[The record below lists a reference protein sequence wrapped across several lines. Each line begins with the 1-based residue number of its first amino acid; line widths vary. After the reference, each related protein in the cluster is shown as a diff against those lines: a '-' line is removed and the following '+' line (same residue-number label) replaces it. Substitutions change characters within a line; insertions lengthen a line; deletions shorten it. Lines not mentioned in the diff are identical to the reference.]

1 MKSIFTNKIKFF
13 GAFLLFSGITFSQ
26 TTAETAAEKKVQA
39 GLTTNLGMNLL
50 SLGTTRMESAGVGS
64 DLSIGIILHTTFKNS
79 KNLGISTGLDFD
91 FATQKYATNVPTY
104 YRYVDTDILSKEDSG
119 TGSSL
124 FSLTERSQKS
134 TYISV
139 PLMLLF
145 RTDFIGDFR
154 YFGKFGIRNSFLV
167 ASKFNDYGQVFSG
180 IEPTDLVENNNM
192 KSPGEAFLYQGSVG
206 LSAGAEWNFVGSTC
220 LVLEGGY
227 YYGVTPQ
234 FLERKE
240 NKRTTY
246 TFDNEPV
253 PNQVYYSNKSTM
265 SQILF
270 RVSLLF

>member
-1 MKSIFTNKIKFF
+1 MKSIYLNKIKAL
-13 GAFLLFSGITFSQ
+13 GAFLIFSGITFSQ
-26 TTAETAAEKKVQA
+26 TIAESAADKRVQA
-39 GLTTNLGMNLL
+39 GLTTNVGMNLL
-50 SLGTTRMESAGVGS
+50 SLGTTRMEANGLGGNF
-64 DLSIGIILHTTFKNS
+64 SIGIVMHSAFKSS
-79 KNLGISTGLDFD
+79 KNLGLATGLDFD
-91 FATQKYATNVPTY
+91 FATQKYSTNVPTY

-119 TGSSL
+119 TGSSTFAL
-124 FSLTERSQKS
+124 SERSQKS
-134 TYISV
+134 TYISI

-167 ASKFNDYGQVFSG
+167 ASKFNDYGNVVGAS
-180 IEPTDLVENNNM
+180 TDLVENNNM

-227 YYGVTPQ
+227 YYGITPQ

-246 TFDNEPV
+246 TFDNEPI

>member
-1 MKSIFTNKIKFF
+1 MKSIFTNKIKFL
-13 GAFLLFSGITFSQ
+13 GAFILASGLTFGQ
-26 TTAETAAEKKVQA
+26 TAADKRVQA

-50 SLGTTRMESAGVGS
+50 TMGTTRMEANGLGGNF
-64 DLSIGIILHTTFKNS
+64 SIGIVLHSTFKSS
-79 KNLGISTGLDFD
+79 KNLGIATGLDFD
-91 FATQKYATNVPTY
+91 FATQKYVAKVPTY
-104 YRYVDTDILSKEDSG
+104 YSYTDTEIFNKENSG
-119 TGSSL
+119 NGSNIFKL
-124 FSLTERSQKS
+124 KERTQKS

-167 ASKFNDYGQVFSG
+167 ASKFNDYGDVFG
-180 IEPTDLVENNNM
+180 ISTNVENNNM
-192 KSPGEAFLYQGSVG
+192 KSPGEAFFYQGSVG

-234 FLERKE
+234 YLQRKGKD
-240 NKRTTY
+240 NKRTTF
-246 TFDNEPV
+246 TTNDV
-253 PNQVYYSNKSTM
+253 TLQDPNKVYYTNKSTM

>member
-1 MKSIFTNKIKFF
+1 MKSIKLNKIKML
-13 GAFLLFSGITFSQ
+13 GAFLLASGFSFSQ
-26 TTAETAAEKKVQA
+26 TVAESAADKRVQA

-50 SLGTTRMESAGVGS
+50 SLGTTRMEANGIGGNF
-64 DLSIGIILHTTFKNS
+64 SIGIVMHSAFKKS
-79 KNLGISTGLDFD
+79 KNLGISTGIDFD
-91 FATQKYATNVPTY
+91 FATQKYSTKVPTY
-104 YRYVDTDILSKEDSG
+104 YRYVDTDILKNEDAG
-119 TGSSL
+119 TGSSV
-124 FSLTERSQKS
+124 FSLTDRAQKS

-167 ASKFNDYGQVFSG
+167 ASKFNDYGQVNNSG
-180 IEPTDLVENNNM
+180 VFGPMVENNNM

-220 LVLEGGY
+220 LVLEAGY

-234 FLERKE
+234 YLDRND
-240 NKRTTY
+240 NKKTLSTV
-246 TFDNEPV
+246 DNTL
-253 PNQVYYSNKSTM
+253 QTVYYSNKSTM
-265 SQILF
+265 SQMLF

>member
-1 MKSIFTNKIKFF
+1 MKSIFTNKIKLL
-13 GAFLLFSGITFSQ
+13 GAFILASGLTFGQ
-26 TTAETAAEKKVQA
+26 TAADKRVQA
-39 GLTTNLGMNLL
+39 GLTSNLGMNLL
-50 SLGTTRMESAGVGS
+50 TMGTTRMESNGLGGNF
-64 DLSIGIILHTTFKNS
+64 SIGIVLHSSFKSS
-79 KNLGISTGLDFD
+79 KNLGIATGLDFD
-91 FATQKYATNVPTY
+91 FASQKYATNVPTY

-124 FSLTERSQKS
+124 FTLSERTQKS
-134 TYISV
+134 TYISI

-167 ASKFNDYGQVFSG
+167 ASKFNDYGQVFGS
-180 IEPTDLVENNNM
+180 TDMVQNDNM
-192 KSPGEAFLYQGSVG
+192 KSSGEAFLYQGSVG

-253 PNQVYYSNKSTM
+253 PNQVYFSNKSTM

>member
-26 TTAETAAEKKVQA
+26 TTAETAADKRVQA
-39 GLTTNLGMNLL
+39 GLSTNIGMNLL
-50 SLGTTRMESAGVGS
+50 SLGTTRMEANGLGGNF
-64 DLSIGIILHTTFKNS
+64 SIGIVLHSTFKSS
-79 KNLGISTGLDFD
+79 KNLGIATGLDFD
-91 FATQKYATNVPTY
+91 FATQKYVAKVPTY
-104 YRYVDTDILSKEDSG
+104 YSYTDTEIFNKENSG
-119 TGSSL
+119 NGSNIFKL
-124 FSLTERSQKS
+124 KERTQKS

-167 ASKFNDYGQVFSG
+167 ASKFNDYGQVFG
-180 IEPTDLVENNNM
+180 TTDMVQNDNM

-220 LVLEGGY
+220 LMLEGGY

-234 FLERKE
+234 YLERKE
-240 NKRTTY
+240 NKRTTFTY
-246 TFDNEPV
+246 DNVTP

>member
-1 MKSIFTNKIKFF
+1 MKSIYLNKIKAL
-13 GAFLLFSGITFSQ
+13 GAFLIFSVITFSQ
-26 TTAETAAEKKVQA
+26 TTAESAADKRVQA
-39 GLTTNLGMNLL
+39 GLTTNVGMNLL
-50 SLGTTRMESAGVGS
+50 SLGTTRMEANGLGGNF
-64 DLSIGIILHTTFKNS
+64 SIGIVLHSSFKSS

-91 FATQKYATNVPTY
+91 FATQKYATKVPTY

-119 TGSSL
+119 TGSSI
-124 FSLTERSQKS
+124 FSLSERSQKS

-167 ASKFNDYGQVFSG
+167 ASKFNDYGTVIGGS
-180 IEPTDLVENNNM
+180 TDLIENNNM

-234 FLERKE
+234 YLDRKD
-240 NKRTTY
+240 NKKTLSTV
-246 TFDNEPV
+246 DNTLQ
-253 PNQVYYSNKSTM
+253 QVYYSNKSTM

>member
-1 MKSIFTNKIKFF
+1 MKSIFTNKIKFL
-13 GAFLLFSGITFSQ
+13 GAFILVSGLTFGQ
-26 TTAETAAEKKVQA
+26 TTAETAADKRVQA
-39 GLTTNLGMNLL
+39 GLSTNIGMNLL
-50 SLGTTRMESAGVGS
+50 SLGTTRMEANGLGGNF
-64 DLSIGIILHTTFKNS
+64 SIGIVLHSSFKSS
-79 KNLGISTGLDFD
+79 KNLGIATGLDFD
-91 FATQKYATNVPTY
+91 FATQKYSTNVPTY
-104 YRYVDTDILSKEDSG
+104 YRYVDTDILLNEDSG

-124 FSLTERSQKS
+124 FKLSERSQKS
-134 TYISV
+134 TYISI

-167 ASKFNDYGQVFSG
+167 ASKFNDYGDVMGVSTN
-180 IEPTDLVENNNM
+180 IENNNM
-192 KSPGEAFLYQGSVG
+192 KSPGEAFFYQGSVG

-246 TFDNEPV
+246 TFDNEII

>member
-1 MKSIFTNKIKFF
+1 MKSIFTNKIKFL
-13 GAFLLFSGITFSQ
+13 GAFILASGLTFGQ
-26 TTAETAAEKKVQA
+26 TAADKRVQA
-39 GLTTNLGMNLL
+39 GLTTNIGMNLL
-50 SLGTTRMESAGVGS
+50 TMGTTRMEANGLGGNF
-64 DLSIGIILHTTFKNS
+64 SIGIVLHSSFKSS
-79 KNLGISTGLDFD
+79 KNLGIATGLDFD
-91 FATQKYATNVPTY
+91 FASQKYAAKVPTY
-104 YRYVDTDILSKEDSG
+104 YSYTDTEIFNKEKSG
-119 TGSSL
+119 DGSSIFYL
-124 FSLTERSQKS
+124 KERTQKS

-167 ASKFNDYGQVFSG
+167 ASKFNDYGDVFGSS
-180 IEPTDLVENNNM
+180 TNVENNNM

-234 FLERKE
+234 YLDRKD
-240 NKRTTY
+240 NKKTLSTVDN
-246 TFDNEPV
+246 TFQ
-253 PNQVYYSNKSTM
+253 QVYYSNKSTM

-270 RVSLLF
+270 RISLLF

>member
-1 MKSIFTNKIKFF
+1 MKSIFTNKIKLL
-13 GAFLLFSGITFSQ
+13 GAFILASGLTFGQ
-26 TTAETAAEKKVQA
+26 TAADKRVQA
-39 GLTTNLGMNLL
+39 GLTSNLGMNLL
-50 SLGTTRMESAGVGS
+50 TMGTTRMESNGLGGNF
-64 DLSIGIILHTTFKNS
+64 SIGIVLHSSFKSS
-79 KNLGISTGLDFD
+79 KNLGIATGLDFD
-91 FATQKYATNVPTY
+91 FASQKYATNVPTY

-124 FSLTERSQKS
+124 FTLSERTQKS
-134 TYISV
+134 TYISI

-167 ASKFNDYGQVFSG
+167 ASKFNDYGDVFGSS
-180 IEPTDLVENNNM
+180 TNVENNNM

-227 YYGVTPQ
+227 YYGITPQ
-234 FLERKE
+234 YLDRKE
-240 NKRTTY
+240 NKRTTFTY
-246 TFDNEPV
+246 DDLNPPSPF
-253 PNQVYYSNKSTM
+253 YYSNKSTM

-270 RVSLLF
+270 RISLLF

>member
-13 GAFLLFSGITFSQ
+13 GAFLLISGITFSQ
-26 TTAETAAEKKVQA
+26 TGAETAADKRVQA
-39 GLTTNLGMNLL
+39 GLTTNIGMNLL
-50 SLGTTRMESAGVGS
+50 SLGTTRMESNGLGGNF
-64 DLSIGIILHTTFKNS
+64 SIGIVLHSTFKSS
-79 KNLGISTGLDFD
+79 KNLGIATGLDFD
-91 FATQKYATNVPTY
+91 FATQKYATKVPTY
-104 YRYVDTDILSKEDSG
+104 YRYVDTDILPKEDSG

-145 RTDFIGDFR
+145 RTEFIGDFR

-167 ASKFNDYGQVFSG
+167 ASKFNDYGSVVGGS
-180 IEPTDLVENNNM
+180 TDLIENNNM

-206 LSAGAEWNFVGSTC
+206 LSAGAEWNFVGTTC

-234 FLERKE
+234 YLDRKD
-240 NKRTTY
+240 NKKTLST
-246 TFDNEPV
+246 DNSLQ
-253 PNQVYYSNKSTM
+253 QVYYSNKSTM

>member
-1 MKSIFTNKIKFF
+1 MKSIFTNKFKFF

-26 TTAETAAEKKVQA
+26 TTAETAADKRVQA
-39 GLTTNLGMNLL
+39 GLSTNIGMNLL
-50 SLGTTRMESAGVGS
+50 SLGTTRMEANGLGGNF
-64 DLSIGIILHTTFKNS
+64 SIGIVLHSTFKSS
-79 KNLGISTGLDFD
+79 KNLGIATGLDFD

-167 ASKFNDYGQVFSG
+167 ASKFNDYGQVFG
-180 IEPTDLVENNNM
+180 TTDMVQNDNM

-220 LVLEGGY
+220 LMLEGGY

-234 FLERKE
+234 YLERKE
-240 NKRTTY
+240 NKRTTFTY
-246 TFDNEPV
+246 DNVTP

>member
-13 GAFLLFSGITFSQ
+13 GAFLLISGITFSQ
-26 TTAETAAEKKVQA
+26 TGAETAADKRVQA
-39 GLTTNLGMNLL
+39 GLTTNIGMNLL
-50 SLGTTRMESAGVGS
+50 SLGTTRMESNGLGGNF
-64 DLSIGIILHTTFKNS
+64 SIGIVLHGTFKSS
-79 KNLGISTGLDFD
+79 KNLGIATGLDFD
-91 FATQKYATNVPTY
+91 FATQKYATKVPTY
-104 YRYVDTDILSKEDSG
+104 YRYVDTDILPKEDSG

-145 RTDFIGDFR
+145 RTEFIGDFR

-167 ASKFNDYGQVFSG
+167 ASKFNDYGSVVGGS
-180 IEPTDLVENNNM
+180 TDLIENNNM

-206 LSAGAEWNFVGSTC
+206 LSAGAEWNFVGTTC

-234 FLERKE
+234 YLDRKD
-240 NKRTTY
+240 NKKTLST
-246 TFDNEPV
+246 DNSLQ
-253 PNQVYYSNKSTM
+253 QVYYSNKSTM

>member
-1 MKSIFTNKIKFF
+1 MKSIFTNKIKFL
-13 GAFLLFSGITFSQ
+13 GAFILASGLTFGQ
-26 TTAETAAEKKVQA
+26 TAADKRVQA
-39 GLTTNLGMNLL
+39 GLTTNNGMNLL
-50 SLGTTRMESAGVGS
+50 SLGTTRMKANGLGGNF
-64 DLSIGIILHTTFKNS
+64 SIGIVLHSSFKSS
-79 KNLGISTGLDFD
+79 KNLGIATGLDFD
-91 FATQKYATNVPTY
+91 FASQKYATNVPTY
-104 YRYVDTDILSKEDSG
+104 YRYVDTDILSKEDNG
-119 TGSSL
+119 TGTST
-124 FSLTERSQKS
+124 FFLTERAQKS

-167 ASKFNDYGQVFSG
+167 ASKFNDYGQKVNNITG
-180 IEPTDLVENNNM
+180 NLEELVENNNM

-246 TFDNEPV
+246 TFDNELI
-253 PNQVYYSNKSTM
+253 PNKVYYSNKSTM

-270 RVSLLF
+270 RISLLF

>member
-1 MKSIFTNKIKFF
+1 MKSIKMNKIKML
-13 GAFLLFSGITFSQ
+13 GAFLLASGITFSQ
-26 TTAETAAEKKVQA
+26 TTAETAADKRVQA

-50 SLGTTRMESAGVGS
+50 SLGTTRMEANGVGGNF
-64 DLSIGIILHTTFKNS
+64 SIGIVLHSSFKSS
-79 KNLGISTGLDFD
+79 KNLGIATGLDFD
-91 FATQKYATNVPTY
+91 FASQKYSTKVPTY
-104 YRYVDTDILSKEDSG
+104 YRYTDTDILKKEDAG
-119 TGSSL
+119 TGSSV
-124 FSLTERSQKS
+124 FSLTDRTQKS

-167 ASKFNDYGQVFSG
+167 ASKFNDYGQVLGS
-180 IEPTDLVENNNM
+180 TDMVQNDNM

-234 FLERKE
+234 YLDRKD
-240 NKRTTY
+240 NKKTLSTV
-246 TFDNEPV
+246 DNTL
-253 PNQVYYSNKSTM
+253 QTVYYSNKSTM

-270 RVSLLF
+270 RISLLF